1 MGWDTLTRIDILR
14 LRQNGRNFAK
24 DMETFAFK
32 KILLKYFHGID
43 WQFALDQVVAGHLI
57 GDKLLLQP
65 MMT

>member
-14 LRQNGRNFAK
+14 LRQNGRNFAE

-32 KILLKYFHGID
+32 KISLKYFHGID
-43 WQFALDQVVAGHLI
+43 WQFVLDQVVAWHLI